1 MYLGLSMQ
9 ANGQVQEAEKLL
21 LDEYESII
29 DKTDIYP
36 LIILQTLGYIYL
48 WTGQHEKARQ
58 IAQVLIQGA
67 TSSGITT
74 HEELG

>member
-1 MYLGLSMQ
+1 MQ
-9 ANGQVQEAEKLL
+9 ANGQAPEAERLL
-21 LDEYESII
+21 LDEYKSCS

-48 WTGQHEKARQ
+48 WTGQLEKARQ
-58 IAQVLIQGA
+58 IGQVLIQGA
-67 TSSGITT
+67 TSSGITH